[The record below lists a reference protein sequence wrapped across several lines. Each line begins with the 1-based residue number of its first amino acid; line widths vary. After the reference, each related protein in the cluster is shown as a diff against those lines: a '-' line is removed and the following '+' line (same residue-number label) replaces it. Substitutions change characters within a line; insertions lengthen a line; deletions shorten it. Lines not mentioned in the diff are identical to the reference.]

1 MALGVSEVDQPRT
14 VPDQSHLPITAVHT
28 CMDCENERRLL
39 AFCESEEKTP
49 STEKMSVFF
58 TVYMMFPMCVP
69 ATCNEGPLQVLCVL
83 GETQGGGLLR
93 NAPAQTCERKHATT
107 LPAAVAAARP

>member
-1 MALGVSEVDQPRT
+1 MKDAYLLFVR
-14 VPDQSHLPITAVHT
+14 A
-28 CMDCENERRLL
+28 RRKRQ
-39 AFCESEEKTP
+39 AP
-49 STEKMSVFF
+49 EKMSVFF